1 MPGIPLPSISG
12 TDEHGNKIALAAA
25 KGRQFCR
32 PAETCFAR
40 VSSLACLCRH
50 ATLAALCAVQSLA
63 LTLFP
68 LHFFF
73 HFLFYT
79 DVGSLTVTLAAYLV
93 SSTAEDVA
101 AWLWDSRR

>member
-1 MPGIPLPSISG
+1 MAIAWNMNTPSPAACNVRGEGDSVSG
-12 TDEHGNKIALAAA
+12 LA
-25 KGRQFCR
+25 GPR
-32 PAETCFAR
+32 
-40 VSSLACLCRH
+40 RH

-79 DVGSLTVTLAAYLV
+79 DVGSVTFTLAAYLV
-93 SSTAEDVA
+93 RGTAIDVA
-101 AWLWDSRR
+101 AWLWDTRR